1 METVDF
7 QLEGNN
13 MVVNQDNNNDDD
25 GNEALT
31 LGDCLGQPGR
41 KIK

>member
-13 MVVNQDNNNDDD
+13 MVINQDNNNDDD

-31 LGDCLGQPGR
+31 LGDRLGQPGR

>member
-13 MVVNQDNNNDDD
+13 MVVNQDNNDDD

-31 LGDCLGQPGR
+31 LGDRLGQPGR